1 MKKNC
6 KTFGSDEKGNGRA
19 SKADVVGEALKDYLE
34 GKNREAWNFALS
46 LCRDTEEADE
56 LLQEACY
63 RVLKAR
69 KRFDRTRPVK
79 SWLFTVLR
87 NAFIDSRRHKAR
99 RPGRSLELS
108 PVGEGR
114 FLYESLTEV
123 EQAAQEKLEREETAA
138 RVRLALKCLE
148 PVEQTV
154 LALCDAD
161 GWRYVDAARVLGVPR
176 GTVSSRIVRARRKL
190 RAHVV
195 QLGLE

>member
-1 MKKNC
+1 MKKTC
-6 KTFGSDEKGNGRA
+6 KTFVSDGKGNGRA
-19 SKADVVGEALKDYLE
+19 SKVDVVGEALKDYLE
-34 GKNREAWNFALS
+34 GKNQEAWNFALS
-46 LCRDTEEADE
+46 LCRDAEEADE

-69 KRFDRTRPVK
+69 KRFDRTRPVR

-87 NAFIDSRRHKAR
+87 NAFIDSRRQKAR
-99 RPGRSLELS
+99 RPGSSLELS
-108 PVGEGR
+108 PVGKGP
-114 FLYESLTEV
+114 FLHESLT
-123 EQAAQEKLEREETAA
+123 AQEQTAQERLEREETAA
-138 RVRLALKCLE
+138 QVCQALKRLE

-161 GWRYVDAARVLGVPR
+161 GWLYTDAARVLGIPR

-190 RAHVV
+190 RAHAV